1 MRASRA
7 TYRAGIIGCGRIA
20 STIQDEFESK
30 PGIQIFPYS
39 HAGGYRA
46 SDSVELVAAAD
57 PSPERRQAFGARW
70 EIDAVYESVEEML
83 SAEELDIVSI
93 CTPTR
98 FHAETLAAV
107 SDSVRGV
114 LLEKPISI
122 TLDEADRMVE
132 LARSKKIQVAVD
144 HTRTFDSFYRQAKAV
159 IDDGLI
165 GEVKTMFALWSE
177 GWSGGGSHLFDL
189 IRYLIAS
196 RPDWVFCHADDSG
209 AEDSGGSAYLHYEN
223 DVRVFVEA
231 PYAGVAPLELDIVGT
246 GGRIRIGT
254 YRMQLFVN
262 DTSRGYPVPAEW
274 PFFGRT
280 VMSSGLTTAINE
292 LAGAIAG
299 GPPPASTLEDARAA
313 LEIAVALN
321 ESAAVSAPVALP
333 ITNRAAGVHAY

>member
-1 MRASRA
+1 MKGSRT

-30 PGIQIFPYS
+30 PGIQVFPYS

-57 PSPERRQAFGARW
+57 PSAERRQAFGERW
-70 EIDAVYESVEEML
+70 EIDALYESVEEML
-83 SAEELDIVSI
+83 LAQKLDIVSI

-98 FHAETLAAV
+98 FHADTFAAV
-107 SDSVRGV
+107 AESVRGV

-122 TLDEADRMVE
+122 TLGEADRMVD
-132 LARSKKIQVAVD
+132 LARSKDVHVAVD
-144 HTRTFDSFYRQAKAV
+144 HTRTFDSFYRQAKTV
-159 IDDGLI
+159 IDEGLI
-165 GEVKTMFALWSE
+165 GEVKTMVALWSE

-189 IRYLIAS
+189 IRYLIES
-196 RPDWVFCHADDSG
+196 RPDFVFCHADGSG
-209 AEDSGGSAYLHYEN
+209 EQDKGGSAYLHYEN

-231 PYAGVAPLELDIVGT
+231 PYAGVAPLELDIVGSA
-246 GGRIRIGT
+246 GRIRIGT

-274 PFFGRT
+274 PFFGRM

-321 ESAAVSAPVALP
+321 ESAALLAPVRLP
-333 ITNRAAGVHAY
+333 ITNRGAGVLAY

>member
-1 MRASRA
+1 VKGSGK

-30 PGIQIFPYS
+30 PGLQVFPYS

-57 PSPERRQAFGARW
+57 PSVERRQAFGERW
-70 EIDAVYESVEEML
+70 DIGALYESVEEML
-83 SAEELDIVSI
+83 SVEQLDIVSI

-98 FHAETLAAV
+98 YHADTFAAV
-107 SDSVRGV
+107 ADSVRGV

-122 TLDEADRMVE
+122 TLAEADRMVDQ
-132 LARSKKIQVAVD
+132 ARTKNVHVAVD
-144 HTRTFDSFYRQAKAV
+144 HTRTFDSFYRKAKSL
-159 IDDGLI
+159 IDEGLI
-165 GEVKTMFALWSE
+165 GEVKTIFALWGE

-189 IRYLIAS
+189 IRYLIGS
-196 RPDWVFCHADDSG
+196 RPDWVFCHSDGSD
-209 AEDSGGSAYLHYEN
+209 EQDRGGSAYLHYEN

-231 PYAGVAPLELDIVGT
+231 PYAAVAPLEVDIVGT

-262 DTSRGYPVPAEW
+262 DSRLGYPVPTEW
-274 PFFGRT
+274 PFFGRMF
-280 VMSSGLTTAINE
+280 MSSGLTTAINE
-292 LAGAIAG
+292 LVGAIEG

-321 ESAAVSAPVALP
+321 ESAAHAAPVTLP
-333 ITNRAAGVHAY
+333 ISDREAGVVAY

>member
-1 MRASRA
+1 MKGSGK

-30 PGIQIFPYS
+30 PGLQVFPYS

-57 PSPERRQAFGARW
+57 PSVERRQAFGERW
-70 EIDAVYESVEEML
+70 DIGALYESVEEML
-83 SAEELDIVSI
+83 SVEQLDIVSI
-93 CTPTR
+93 CAPTR
-98 FHAETLAAV
+98 YHADTFAAV
-107 SDSVRGV
+107 ADSVRGV

-122 TLDEADRMVE
+122 TLAEADRMVDQ
-132 LARSKKIQVAVD
+132 ARTKNVHVAVD
-144 HTRTFDSFYRQAKAV
+144 HTRTFDSFYRKAKSL
-159 IDDGLI
+159 IDEGLI
-165 GEVKTMFALWSE
+165 GEVKTIFALWGE

-189 IRYLIAS
+189 IRYLIGS

-246 GGRIRIGT
+246 RGRIRIGT

-280 VMSSGLTTAINE
+280 VMSSGLTTSINE

-321 ESAAVSAPVALP
+321 ESAAVSAPVGLP